1 VYVRQGLRKKEI
13 CGLAHVL
20 AELTIKPDGSVGGYR
35 IFAANTEQVYNALPE
50 ILNGLQFNST
60 GSKVD
65 QYFMLEFKTDIEC
78 GDKPPM
84 LDLNKIPNYIV
95 TDQKSSVKN
104 MDATNISRPTDK

>member
-1 VYVRQGLRKKEI
+1 
-13 CGLAHVL
+13 
-20 AELTIKPDGSVGGYR
+20 VGGYR